1 MNESC
6 GAQLRDFPG
15 SFHRKGG
22 WNLMN
27 IRRIY
32 LLLTIYPSCFERL
45 PGIVPPPERKLKT
58 GSNVRVRGTWEQ
70 LG

>member
-1 MNESC
+1 
-6 GAQLRDFPG
+6 
-15 SFHRKGG
+15 
-22 WNLMN
+22 MN